1 MTDTIFP
8 DIIRQSVAVIHNNMA
23 FETQDVERK
32 TYSILRVL
40 ANSAEPLGSI
50 VIARALK
57 ELGVE
62 LGERAIR
69 YHLKYMTLR
78 ISAIIWEE

>member
-1 MTDTIFP
+1 LTAIFFP
-8 DIIRQSVAVIHNNMA
+8 DIIRQSVAVIHNKMA

-32 TYSILRVL
+32 TYSILKVL
-40 ANSAEPLGSI
+40 ANSAEPQGSI
-50 VIARALK
+50 VIARLLK

-69 YHLKYMTLR
+69 YHLKLMDEQGLTN
-78 ISAIIWEE
+78 